1 MLKPVRWTP
10 DLVSHFW
17 DALTETKLLDIGF
30 SKLAGRYLF
39 EAVKWHLTPGARHLD
54 LGAGDGDFVE
64 VLAAS
69 GCPANVCNTGGTISF
84 DVTPY
89 LG

>member
-10 DLVSHFW
+10 DLVGQFW

-54 LGAGDGDFVE
+54 FGAGDGDFVE
-64 VLAAS
+64 
-69 GCPANVCNTGGTISF
+69 C
-84 DVTPY
+84 
-89 LG
+89 